1 MSVTVFVLDLPEFSA
16 LVSSARDA
24 GGCAIRLMESGYW
37 KIEAANELR
46 FSRKELGL
54 GPALWNCALS
64 GGFRGR
70 IAAFD
75 RNDIRLVCDEE
86 EPS

>member
-1 MSVTVFVLDLPEFSA
+1 MSVTLFVVDLPEFSA
-16 LVSSARDA
+16 LVKSVRDA
-24 GGCAIRLMESGYW
+24 GCCAVSRMECGYW
-37 KIEAANELR
+37 KIESPNELH

-64 GGFRGR
+64 GGFCGR

-75 RNDIRLVCDEE
+75 HNEIRLMRDEE
-86 EPS
+86 KRS